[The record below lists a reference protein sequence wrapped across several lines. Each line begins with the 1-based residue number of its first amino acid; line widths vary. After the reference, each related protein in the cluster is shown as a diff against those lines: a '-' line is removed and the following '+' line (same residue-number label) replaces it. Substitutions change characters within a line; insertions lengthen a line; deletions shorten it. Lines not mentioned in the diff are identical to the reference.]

1 MFKRMMA
8 LLLCLVMVCSL
19 LPVGAFAEEDV
30 PEIVVPEEEVET
42 FDAPAPAPEEHSA
55 VTGIEIPFR
64 VNPLYAGQISVA
76 EPAQEGES
84 AALFAAPVYGTVA
97 EAKATLREGMKARL
111 PQVLVYIKTTYQ
123 DFSAMWNEIFY
134 GAMEHNG
141 DSAAGDYLKY
151 QYAGYGGAIDGEYD
165 STGNYYMI
173 FTYDLA
179 YCDTQEQQDTMDSAV
194 TTLLGQLNL
203 YGKSD
208 YEKICGI
215 YDWMCANITYD
226 YDNLE
231 DDSYLLMYTAYAA
244 LVNRTAVCQGYA
256 NLFYRLALEL
266 GVDSR
271 VITGT
276 GISNTGSGPHA
287 WNIAKLSG
295 SYYDVDATWDA
306 TWKQAGLEYDW
317 FLKNEADFSQDHIRA
332 DEFATAAFQ
341 AAYPMGTKDYSPYI
355 A

>member
-1 MFKRMMA
+1 
-8 LLLCLVMVCSL
+8 
-19 LPVGAFAEEDV
+19 
-30 PEIVVPEEEVET
+30 
-42 FDAPAPAPEEHSA
+42 
-55 VTGIEIPFR
+55 
-64 VNPLYAGQISVA
+64 
-76 EPAQEGES
+76 
-84 AALFAAPVYGTVA
+84 
-97 EAKATLREGMKARL
+97 
-111 PQVLVYIKTTYQ
+111 
-123 DFSAMWNEIFY
+123 
-134 GAMEHNG
+134 
-141 DSAAGDYLKY
+141 
-151 QYAGYGGAIDGEYD
+151 
-165 STGNYYMI
+165 
-173 FTYDLA
+173 
-179 YCDTQEQQDTMDSAV
+179 MDSAV
-194 TTLLGQLNL
+194 ATLLGQLNL

-271 VITGT
+271 IISGT

-287 WNIAKLSG
+287 WNIVKLSG

-317 FLKNEADFSQDHIRA
+317 FLKNEAEFSQDHVRA
-332 DEFATAAFQ
+332 ADFTTAAFQ
-341 AAYPMGTKDYSPYI
+341 NA
-355 A
+355 